1 MKISS
6 IILCIKTC
14 VRTPNTDVCLYY
26 TIIVIQL
33 LSIVVFVCHYN
44 FQHSRHCDNNL
55 RKGGPVLNLCLG
67 RLFVE
72 HWNALINKS
81 HACNEIHEQ
90 LKCFST
96 VQCSKL
102 P

>member
-55 RKGGPVLNLCLG
+55 RKGGKVSSAGLYLGAPDSFKCAQYLNTEVDL
-67 RLFVE
+67 
-72 HWNALINKS
+72 
-81 HACNEIHEQ
+81 
-90 LKCFST
+90 
-96 VQCSKL
+96 
-102 P
+102 